1 MRKITFDGDAFE
13 QFTNW
18 ATENKKIH
26 ARIVRLLKEIDRSP
40 HTGLASPNRYGMT
53 LVLPFM
59 PTAEASDRAFFTRE
73 EALRQKWTQEN
84 RLLFDAAWAAM
95 AR

>member
-40 HTGLASPNRYGMT
+40 HTRIVKPEPLRYDFSFA
-53 LVLPFM
+53 LY
-59 PTAEASDRAFFTRE
+59 ADRGSR
-73 EALRQKWTQEN
+73 
-84 RLLFDAAWAAM
+84 
-95 AR
+95 